1 VKKVGKIM
9 AALLITV
16 LLVPL
21 VKSEENRDLWPLS
34 TFIQSAKIQY
44 QHVYRKT
51 KLREDL
57 YWSIDLLREAS
68 ERFGHVPQISFMLG
82 LYFAEINAI
91 DTMSAYFD
99 SAMTYCADTTIDKK
113 YRKNCYKK
121 DNYAK
126 VIANTRLDC
135 WEKSYEEARGYLEQY
150 DTIAARLE
158 RTVDED
164 SIRVLDSM
172 KAVAFDLCLHDFEQ
186 AVVAKPEEP
195 KSLGAIGILYQ
206 RENQNEK
213 AVEYYKKALELEGE
227 SADGVSKVA
236 YAYIFIP
243 NWDSSIVWFEK
254 LLEYDSTNTSALN
267 NLSISYSSINDYDKS
282 YEYTEKLLELEPKN
296 TQSLF
301 NAGQHWFLQ
310 MQDAAAAMAD
320 VSDSLPGAKAKKK
333 EMEELT
339 AKHRD
344 KATGYFE
351 RILEVNPE
359 DIDALRP
366 LGILYLLGQKFEDAA
381 AAFAK
386 NVEVNPDDND
396 ALDYLGRTYI
406 QMGDFK
412 RAVDPY
418 EKLLENDPGNLDAWE
433 RIEELYRY
441 TDQPDKA
448 ENAKAKI
455 EELKK
460 L

>member
-1 VKKVGKIM
+1 MKKVGKIM
-9 AALLITV
+9 AVLLATA

-21 VKSEENRDLWPLS
+21 AKSEENRDLWSLS

-44 QHVYRKT
+44 QHVYKKT

-68 ERFGHVPQISFMLG
+68 ERFDHAPQVYFMLG
-82 LYFAEINAI
+82 SFFAEINAL

-99 SAMTYCADTTIDKK
+99 STMIYCADTTVDKK

-121 DNYAK
+121 DNYEK
-126 VIANTRLDC
+126 KIENFRLKY
-135 WEKSYEEARGYLEQY
+135 WEESFNEAAEYLSQY
-150 DTIAARLE
+150 DTIAAWLE
-158 RTVDED
+158 RAVDED
-164 SIRVLDSM
+164 SIRTLDSM
-172 KAVAFDLCLHDFEQ
+172 KAVAFNRCLRDFEQ
-186 AVVAKPEEP
+186 AVRLKPEEP
-195 KSLGAIGILYQ
+195 KSLGGIGILYQ

-236 YAYIFIP
+236 YAYIVIP
-243 NWDSSIVWFEK
+243 NWDSSIVWFKK
-254 LLEYDSTNTSALN
+254 LLDYDSTNTSALI
-267 NLSISYSSINDYDKS
+267 NLSICYSSINDYEKS
-282 YEYTEKLLELEPKN
+282 YEYTEKLLELEPNN

-301 NAGQHWFLQ
+301 NAGQYWFLQ

-320 VSDSLPGAKAKKK
+320 VSDSLPDAKAKKK
-333 EMEELT
+333 GMEELT

-344 KATGYFE
+344 KAAGYFE

-359 DIDALRP
+359 DLDALKR
-366 LGILYLLGQKFEDAA
+366 LGILYLIGQKAEDAA
-381 AAFAK
+381 AAFTK
-386 NVEVNPDDND
+386 NMEIDPTDND
-396 ALDYLGRTYI
+396 ALDYLGQAYI

-412 RAVDPY
+412 RAVEPY

>member
-1 VKKVGKIM
+1 MKKVGKII
-9 AALLITV
+9 AVLLVTV

-21 VKSEENRDLWPLS
+21 AKSEENRDLWPLS

-44 QHVYRKT
+44 QHVYKKT
-51 KLREDL
+51 RLREDL
-57 YWSIDLLREAS
+57 YWSIDLLRDAS
-68 ERFGHVPQISFMLG
+68 GRFGHVPQVYFMLG
-82 LYFAEINAI
+82 SFFAEINAL

-99 SAMTYCADTTIDKK
+99 STMTYCADTTVDKK

-121 DNYAK
+121 DNYEK
-126 VIANTRLDC
+126 TIADFRLKY
-135 WEKSYEEARGYLEQY
+135 WEESYNDAVEYLNQY
-150 DTIAARLE
+150 DTIVAQLE
-158 RTVDED
+158 RAVDED
-164 SIRVLDSM
+164 SIRSLDST
-172 KAVAFDLCLHDFEQ
+172 KAVAFDLCLHNFEQ
-186 AVVAKPEEP
+186 AVMVKPEES
-195 KSLGAIGILYQ
+195 KSLGGIGILYQ

-213 AVEYYKKALELEGE
+213 AVEYYKKALKLDGE
-227 SADGVSKVA
+227 SADGVSRIA
-236 YAYIFIP
+236 YAYITIP
-243 NWDSSIVWFEK
+243 DWDSSIVWFEK
-254 LLEYDSTNTSALN
+254 LLEHDSTNTSALI
-267 NLSISYSSINDYDKS
+267 NLSVCYSSINDYDKS
-282 YEYTEKLLELEPKN
+282 YEYIEKLLELEPNN

-301 NAGQHWFLQ
+301 NAGQYWFLQ

-320 VSDSLPGAKAKKK
+320 VSDSLPDAKTKKK

-344 KATGYFE
+344 KAAGYFE

-359 DIDALRP
+359 DIDALKR
-366 LGILYLLGQKFEDAA
+366 LGILYLLGQKLEDAA
-381 AAFAK
+381 AVFAK
-386 NVEVNPDDND
+386 NAEVSPNDND

-412 RAVDPY
+412 RAVEPY

-448 ENAKAKI
+448 ENAKVKI